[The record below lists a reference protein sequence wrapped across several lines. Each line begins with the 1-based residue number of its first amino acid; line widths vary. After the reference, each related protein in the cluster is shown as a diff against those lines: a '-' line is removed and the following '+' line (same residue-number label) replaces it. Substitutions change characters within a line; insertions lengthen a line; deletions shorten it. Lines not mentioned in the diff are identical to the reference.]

1 MSRPLCLIAAVLVIV
16 AGLCHSAAWAGKAPK
31 IVFEK
36 TEIVFSKVKEG
47 KVLTAV
53 FPFANQGNMNLII
66 DQVSPSCGCAVPR
79 FDKVTTPGAKGAV
92 TVELDTTDISGN
104 FRKTAVVSTNDPA
117 NPFITLVMLGETQ
130 SNVVVDKGRRIDLR
144 GCVGKDIMAT
154 ATLTHPEGKPLLIAG
169 VENPMSEYLTA
180 SLRPLKG
187 GRAYKL
193 TVRAKSNKP
202 ANFAGPIFFRVPG
215 KRKVSLFVVVDVRGD
230 FAVQPHDVYFGNLK
244 QNMASPMRAIAVT
257 KACASELKVD
267 SLQYNQEYFE
277 VEKKW
282 VKPGEKLYLEVRTKP
297 GKLPKGPLNE
307 KLIIKDANTSFA
319 VRLKGVVR

>member
-1 MSRPLCLIAAVLVIV
+1 
-16 AGLCHSAAWAGKAPK
+16 
-31 IVFEK
+31 
-36 TEIVFSKVKEG
+36 
-47 KVLTAV
+47 
-53 FPFANQGNMNLII
+53 
-66 DQVSPSCGCAVPR
+66 
-79 FDKVTTPGAKGAV
+79 
-92 TVELDTTDISGN
+92 
-104 FRKTAVVSTNDPA
+104 
-117 NPFITLVMLGETQ
+117 
-130 SNVVVDKGRRIDLR
+130 
-144 GCVGKDIMAT
+144 
-154 ATLTHPEGKPLLIAG
+154 
-169 VENPMSEYLTA
+169 LTA